1 MSAEWKPLVPVLE
14 EHAMTGSRRPARINW
29 KLLVILAAAVVVL
42 GVGAFVAREVRK
54 QYLANRGLTDG
65 QAAYQQGDWKGAATN
80 LREYLERFPDNPEV
94 LEQYARA
101 NLLVRPLEPSNVLR
115 AIDAYRRVLR
125 LKPGD
130 PSSYK
135 PLATLYAYTGN
146 PGEMA
151 HIAKMRLEQAPDD
164 PEAQAWLARS
174 LLAQDDREKR
184 QEARTMLEKLVEK
197 TSTRAEKS
205 PQVVRACLLLAGI
218 ATRGAAD
225 ATAVEPRQAKAAA
238 LRWLDRAIQYDP
250 RAADAYVA
258 RARMQLLPPLPD
270 EKAREDALAK
280 AKKDLEQADGLQ
292 FSDPRVRLDL
302 AGEWLRHGQLDRSEA
317 ELKAV
322 DAMLVPVRDSEGK
335 VAAYRLGDE
344 KAPLAY
350 EIVDP
355 NDLVVAKFGLRA
367 EMVALKRAA
376 ADGVALANEALAA
389 LKSRP
394 HRVAVLPTAI
404 ELYAVGDKVAE
415 ARACFDEY
423 LKATQA
429 QPVPEPRERVAWLEA
444 LVAQAEGKPGR
455 VVAVL
460 EPVTTAGTKDPRT
473 WMVLARAYRQ
483 TGQPQLAARALGEC
497 HRLAPQTQ
505 SVTAQLVR
513 EYADQGRWSEA
524 LQAASEAEKL
534 APDSPVRLLRI
545 EAAIALASEQ
555 AGTAAKTELD
565 KLASEL
571 ADLRKKNE
579 KLAQIRILQAA
590 IAVSQDRLDDAQRLL
605 SEAISECPETETLG
619 ARLALAQVHARKK
632 QMPEALRVCR
642 DACDKHK
649 QRAAPWLAMAEVLVS
664 DKKYNEA
671 RAALEEGLKAVEG
684 LEGKRDLRFRAA
696 SLEIAD
702 AEGKVR
708 VDLAK
713 DLARKDTDD
722 ARIPLLL
729 LQLPG
734 IRSDEALAQVLIG
747 KIREIQG
754 ENSLLWRLHQTQLWL
769 SQNQWRSRQKEIADA
784 LGRCMTADPKWS
796 APVLLLAAMD
806 ESLNDLDG
814 AEALYRRALTSNP
827 AATDVADRLMV
838 LLERRGRFADAKA
851 VLDQVGR
858 GAGILD
864 AHRWRVAY
872 GQGNMTQAMADL
884 QLRVTHDP
892 RDAASRI
899 DLARLVYEQKKDLP
913 LALKYLAEAES
924 IAPESIIPIAVKV
937 AILEKEGRRDE
948 ARRALDEKVKAS
960 NTLAAY
966 LLRADFLASIGEA
979 ALAEKDYVHLTTL
992 ETSGDGHLRLARFY
1006 SDAGQWD
1013 KAIRALEDGIKAYPA
1028 NLPLRDRLMRAM
1040 LTRNAEGDR
1049 DRATRLLTE
1058 LEQRRPDDP
1067 GVLGVRALLLLA
1079 EGKTESTQKAQQL
1092 LERVIQLAPTAVD
1105 AHLALFGLAM
1115 DRLDVAG
1122 ARDIATRA
1130 MEANPDRK
1138 ELILARAE
1146 AERRLGNPGM
1156 AKELVGRLLKQSP
1169 DDADVLNALIS
1180 LVGNPPDAKAME
1192 EAKSLV
1198 GGALKGKPTD
1208 ERLQLTNARVLDVAG
1223 QRDAAITKLEAYRQ
1237 TEAGRTSVNVLFALA
1252 DLYRAAGDLA
1262 NCGQRIDQAA
1272 KLAPDSPGVVQQQ
1285 ILRLAAAKQYD
1296 ELISLMSA
1304 YKAKK
1309 TAEPRVF
1316 LAAASILHS
1325 AGGDAHRKNAR
1336 AFYEEALRR
1345 APRLTEA
1352 SLGLALL
1359 TFQEGDANGALA
1371 IYATIL
1377 EAQPNHPRALN
1388 DSAWILSESLRDYK
1402 KALELADRGVA
1413 AAPDDDHLRD
1423 TRGVILS
1430 KLGRLQDALKD
1441 FEKFAQ
1447 LNPPDSPRRAK
1458 ALLQMG
1464 RTCAKLKD
1472 SAQAKKHLD
1481 EALRIDTQKNVFNP
1495 KEKAELNQMLLSLQ
1509 S

>member
-1 MSAEWKPLVPVLE
+1 
-14 EHAMTGSRRPARINW
+14 
-29 KLLVILAAAVVVL
+29 
-42 GVGAFVAREVRK
+42 
-54 QYLANRGLTDG
+54 
-65 QAAYQQGDWKGAATN
+65 
-80 LREYLERFPDNPEV
+80 
-94 LEQYARA
+94 
-101 NLLVRPLEPSNVLR
+101 
-115 AIDAYRRVLR
+115 
-125 LKPGD
+125 
-130 PSSYK
+130 
-135 PLATLYAYTGN
+135 
-146 PGEMA
+146 
-151 HIAKMRLEQAPDD
+151 
-164 PEAQAWLARS
+164 
-174 LLAQDDREKR
+174 
-184 QEARTMLEKLVEK
+184 
-197 TSTRAEKS
+197 
-205 PQVVRACLLLAGI
+205 
-218 ATRGAAD
+218 
-225 ATAVEPRQAKAAA
+225 
-238 LRWLDRAIQYDP
+238 
-250 RAADAYVA
+250 
-258 RARMQLLPPLPD
+258 
-270 EKAREDALAK
+270 
-280 AKKDLEQADGLQ
+280 
-292 FSDPRVRLDL
+292 
-302 AGEWLRHGQLDRSEA
+302 
-317 ELKAV
+317 LKAV
-322 DAMLVPVRDSEGK
+322 DAMLVPVKDSEGK

-367 EMVALKRAA
+367 EMVALTRAT
-376 ADGVALANEALAA
+376 ADGVALANETLAA
-389 LKSRP
+389 LKSKP
-394 HRVAVLPTAI
+394 HRVAVLPAAI
-404 ELYAVGDKVAE
+404 ELYAAGDKVAE

-429 QPVPEPRERVAWLEA
+429 QTVPEPRERVAWLEA
-444 LVAQAEGKPGR
+444 LVTQAEGKPSR

-513 EYADQGRWSEA
+513 EYAEQGRWGEA
-524 LQAASEAEKL
+524 LQVASEAEKL
-534 APDSPVRLLRI
+534 APDNTPVKLLRI
-545 EAAIALASEQ
+545 EAAIASASGQ
-555 AGTAAKTELD
+555 VGTAAKTELD
-565 KLASEL
+565 KLASEV

-579 KLAQIRILQAA
+579 KLAQIRVLQAA
-590 IAVSQDRLDDAQRLL
+590 IAMSQDRLDDAQRLL
-605 SEAISECPETETLG
+605 SEAIGEFPETETLG
-619 ARLALAQVHARKK
+619 ARLALAQVHARKR
-632 QMPEALRVCR
+632 QMPEALKACR

-649 QRAAPWLAMAEVLVS
+649 QQAAPWLAMADVLVS
-664 DKKYNEA
+664 DTKYNEA

-696 SLEIAD
+696 SLGIVD

-713 DLARKDTDD
+713 NLAKKDTDD

-729 LQLPG
+729 LQLPE
-734 IRSDEALAQVLIG
+734 IRSDEALAKALVG
-747 KIREIQG
+747 KIHEIQG
-754 ENSLLWRLHQTQLWL
+754 ENSLLWRLHQAQLWL
-769 SQNQWRSRQKEIADA
+769 SQNQWRSKQKEIADA

-796 APVLLLAAMD
+796 APVLLLAAMH

-827 AATDVADRLMV
+827 AATDVADRLMA
-838 LLERRGRFADAKA
+838 LLERRGRFAEAKE
-851 VLDQVGR
+851 VLDQVGK

-872 GQGNMTQAMADL
+872 GQGNITQAMADL

-913 LALKYLAEAES
+913 LALKYLAEAEV
-924 IAPESIIPIAVKV
+924 IAPESIIPIAAKV

-966 LLRADFLASIGEA
+966 LLRADFLTSIGET

-992 ETSGDGHLRLARFY
+992 VTNGDGHLRLARFY
-1006 SDAGQWD
+1006 SDSGQWD
-1013 KAIRALEDGIKAYPA
+1013 KTIRTLEDGIKAYPA
-1028 NLPLRDRLMRAM
+1028 NLLVRDRLMRAM

-1049 DRATRLLTE
+1049 DRAMRLLAE

-1079 EGKTESTQKAQQL
+1079 EGKAESTQKARQL
-1092 LERVIQLAPTAVD
+1092 LERVIQLVPTAVD

-1115 DRLDVAG
+1115 DRLDVAS

-1138 ELILARAE
+1138 ELVLARAE
-1146 AERRLGNPGM
+1146 AERRLGNPSM
-1156 AKELVGRLLKQSP
+1156 ARELVRRLLKQSQE
-1169 DDADVLNALIS
+1169 DADVLNALIS
-1180 LVGNPPDAKAME
+1180 LAGNPPDAKAME
-1192 EAKSLV
+1192 EATLLV

-1208 ERLQLTNARVLDVAG
+1208 ERLQLTNARAFDLAG
-1223 QRDAAITKLEAYRQ
+1223 QRDAAIAKLEAYRQ

-1252 DLYRAAGDLA
+1252 DLYRVAGDLA

-1272 KLAPDSPGVVQQQ
+1272 KLAPDSPGVAQQQ
-1285 ILRLAAAKQYD
+1285 VLRLAAAKQYD
-1296 ELISLMSA
+1296 ELVSLMSA

-1309 TAEPRVF
+1309 TAEPGVF

-1336 AFYEEALRR
+1336 AFYEEALRL

-1352 SLGLALL
+1352 RLGLALL
-1359 TFQEGDANGALA
+1359 TFQESDANGALA

-1464 RTCAKLKD
+1464 LTCAKLKD
-1472 SAQAKKHLD
+1472 SAQTKRHLG
-1481 EALRIDTQKNVFNP
+1481 EALRIDREKNVFSP
-1495 KEKAELNQMLLSLQ
+1495 QERAEVNQVLLSLR